1 MGRFLHGLCGFGGRA
16 VGSRRREVPSAV
28 AGTGVESPLGDG
40 RKGSG
45 EEPLLPHKKVA
56 DWAPRKEVLGFDL
69 DTERMAISL
78 PGRKNNEQREMLQE
92 WPEERSNAAVREVL
106 VIAGKLHHV
115 AYVTRPGRYFVRRIL
130 QLSKLHL
137 NGQE

>member
-1 MGRFLHGLCGFGGRA
+1 M
-16 VGSRRREVPSAV
+16 
-28 AGTGVESPLGDG
+28 
-40 RKGSG
+40 
-45 EEPLLPHKKVA
+45 A